1 MGIIF
6 NNINNLSFNGM
17 KDRLWSGVDYP
28 MNDISFRDKDV
39 LSYKIRLSRGNFEEV
54 VQYMPENS
62 CCCSRC
68 LTAPWSN
75 SLSVNL
81 SHIA

>member
-1 MGIIF
+1 MDIKTPKYNYKAQVSFEKRRLFSRSLVKGTII
-6 NNINNLSFNGM
+6 
-17 KDRLWSGVDYP
+17 
-28 MNDISFRDKDV
+28 
-39 LSYKIRLSRGNFEEV
+39 SYRYVNYTWLYLIECSD
-54 VQYMPENS
+54 

>member
-1 MGIIF
+1 MPIPLILGGIAIAA
-6 NNINNLSFNGM
+6 
-17 KDRLWSGVDYP
+17 GVIGVKKGIDAKSD
-28 MNDISFRDKDV
+28 MDKAKNV
-39 LSYKIRLSRGNFEEV
+39 N
-54 VQYMPENS
+54 